1 MQHSKK
7 DPQVHSVFSTEN
19 FGTVQAVLL
28 DAEDSIADL
37 FKHAC
42 SKLPLPSP
50 PQFFSRFTTVGGST
64 GICIFNA
71 YNALSWHMT

>member
-7 DPQVHSVFSTEN
+7 DPQVHSFFSTEN

-50 PQFFSRFTTVGGST
+50 PVFFQDSLQWEEAQESAFLMHIMHFPGT
-64 GICIFNA
+64 
-71 YNALSWHMT
+71 